1 MKLKYGD
8 RVTVDWLDANIP
20 SVDGWITLDDLSLVE
35 RGMTAMSTGFVIDR
49 REGILRIAQNIS
61 GDLASGITDIPS
73 GIITKIERDDP

>member
-1 MKLKYGD
+1 MKLRYGD

-49 REGILRIAQNIS
+49 RIDQRSDKSRS
-61 GDLASGITDIPS
+61 GNGTADF
-73 GIITKIERDDP
+73 